1 MASSGKEPELE
12 GNNTMSQVAGHGK
25 GLDSGDLEEK
35 IDHVYKFKKNQQ
47 MWDCFW
53 TNLWGLP
60 ASGKELAWKVFV
72 YL

>member
-53 TNLWGLP
+53 TNL
-60 ASGKELAWKVFV
+60 
-72 YL
+72 